1 MLLLSNRIYRLIF
14 SIALVFSTSANAG
27 LYGFSEVNTLP
38 PSPKIDVP
46 PRYITNY
53 RKDMRDLIIS
63 LSKYG
68 KSRNKNFQ
76 TLIHE
81 GQYLLD
87 KSIWEYHREN
97 YNNIRNQKSP
107 INDSSFLADDIT
119 ESAEEI
125 NYINSY
131 ISEIDGIIVNN
142 HYCQKH
148 PISNTISE
156 ENIPVFSIEQC
167 SNKQS
172 LDDAI
177 SQSLVNNTIIYPF
190 INKDNA
196 FKKTKH
202 QLIINE
208 NANNINQAS
217 QAKNISFILNSSSF
231 TNHQQMID
239 DIRNSNYD
247 IVIIKPVFNDLSPF
261 SAEEVHSMKF
271 KKNGAKR
278 LIIAIYN
285 ISELSNNSYLWQ
297 KEWEEKQPD
306 WLLSSS
312 QTRDN
317 AYIVKY
323 WTNEWKLL
331 VSKYFKSIIDSNYDG
346 VFFTG
351 LENHRYFE
359 NELPLE

>member
-1 MLLLSNRIYRLIF
+1 MRIIKYIFCMLACCLFLTACKQDDIPDY
-14 SIALVFSTSANAG
+14 
-27 LYGFSEVNTLP
+27 
-38 PSPKIDVP
+38 
-46 PRYITNY
+46 
-53 RKDMRDLIIS
+53 DLNIIS
-63 LSKYG
+63 PSFEVIKRHVMESEADKYVISHAANYTEYINEETIKDILSV
-68 KSRNKNFQ
+68 SVF
-76 TLIHE
+76 
-81 GQYLLD
+81 
-87 KSIWEYHREN
+87 
-97 YNNIRNQKSP
+97 
-107 INDSSFLADDIT
+107 DDNIT
-119 ESAEEI
+119 EDTAQ
-125 NYINSY
+125 NL
-131 ISEIDGIIVNN
+131 VNI
-142 HYCQKH
+142 CK
-148 PISNTISE
+148 E
-156 ENIPVFSIEQC
+156 ENIPIFSIEQC
-167 SNKQS
+167 ANKQS

-177 SQSLVNNTIIYPF
+177 SQSLENNTIIYPF
-190 INKDNA
+190 INKDKA

-208 NANNINQAS
+208 NANNISQTS

-231 TNHQQMID
+231 KNHQQMID

-278 LIIAIYN
+278 LIFAICN
-285 ISELSNNSYLWQ
+285 ISELSSDSYLWQ

-306 WLLSSS
+306 WLFGLS

-323 WTNEWKLL
+323 WTSEWKLL